1 MGHALC
7 DHGFAHHPGGHDVTS
22 SSLQLD
28 AVRLPRGTL
37 GPLTAEFDPGVHLI
51 VGPNGIGKTSLL
63 NGIAGSLPLVSG
75 RLRYAGMALDQR
87 AGQVV
92 LAPNI
97 PPEIPWI
104 RSGML
109 LDFIVSLY
117 PRSRRD
123 ATYRARLLEALG
135 IGAFLDAP
143 LGTLSAGTAR
153 KLLLAAA
160 LLAAPPVMLFD
171 EPTNDIDAAS
181 GAAFIE
187 FVAQIA
193 GRHVVLIT
201 THHTAD
207 LAALR
212 PSILE
217 LAG

>member
-1 MGHALC
+1 MN
-7 DHGFAHHPGGHDVTS
+7 DR
-22 SSLQLD
+22 LQLE
-28 AVRLPRGTL
+28 AVTLPRGTL
-37 GPLTAEFDPGVHLI
+37 RPLTADFGAGVHLI

-75 RLRYAGMALDQR
+75 TLRYAGATLDHR
-87 AGQVV
+87 TGQVV
-92 LAPNI
+92 LAPST

-104 RSGML
+104 RSGTL
-109 LDFIVSLY
+109 LDFILSLY

-123 ATYRARLLEALG
+123 AAYRSLVLERLG
-135 IGAFLDAP
+135 IDGFLDAP

-160 LLAAPPVMLFD
+160 LVAAPPVLLFD

-181 GAAFIE
+181 SSAFLD
-187 FVAQIA
+187 FVAEIA
-193 GRHVVLIT
+193 ARHVVLIT

-212 PSILE
+212 PRVLD
-217 LAG
+217 LA